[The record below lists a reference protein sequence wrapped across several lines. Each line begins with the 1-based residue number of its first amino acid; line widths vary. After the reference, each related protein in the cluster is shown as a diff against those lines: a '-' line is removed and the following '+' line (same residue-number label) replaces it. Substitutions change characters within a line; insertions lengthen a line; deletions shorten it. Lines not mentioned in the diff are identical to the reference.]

1 MVRGLKQKES
11 IMGTNDHNPRKDSK
25 IAALT
30 AIGVALTATGNTAGY
45 LLLAIIIG
53 YLLAR

>member
-1 MVRGLKQKES
+1 
-11 IMGTNDHNPRKDSK
+11 MGTNDHNPRKGSK